1 MNKYNTIFQPAE
13 VLLPQ
18 YSNDSEKM
26 SRWAVIA
33 CDQYTSEHAYWES
46 CVNFIGGA
54 PSAYDY
60 ILPEAYLG
68 TALEKTHGDEIAAN
82 MQTFDASAM
91 REVNGMIYLERT
103 LPDGTTRHG
112 IVGKIDL
119 EAYDYSAGSS
129 SAIRA
134 TEATILSRIPPRCK
148 VRASAAIELPHIL
161 VLIDDMSF
169 INAAAGK
176 KAALT
181 TAYDFDL
188 MGNGGHVIGWEI
200 TGSALDE
207 LMEEIIAYENAHE
220 GLVYAM
226 GDGNHSLAAAKAHWE
241 NVKAETG
248 DMIHPARYAL
258 CEITALS
265 DESLIFHPIYR
276 ILKNCDAA
284 DVLTALSAITAETT
298 DEHAACTVTV
308 LVGAEKHILTFT
320 NPDHA
325 LTVGALQNFLDRYLA
340 DHPTVECD
348 YIHGEDSVVRLAETE
363 NCIGFL
369 MDGMDKSELFPYVE
383 AHGTLPR
390 KTFSM
395 GEADSKRYYLEA
407 RKITKETA
415 KETL

>member
-13 VLLPQ
+13 ILLPA
-18 YSNDSEKM
+18 YSGDASRM

-33 CDQYTSEHAYWES
+33 CDQYTSEQSYWES
-46 CVNFIGGA
+46 CVSYIGGA

-68 TALEKTHGDEIAAN
+68 TPLEKTHGGVIAAN
-82 MQTFDASAM
+82 MQSFDASSM
-91 REVNGMIYLERT
+91 RTVNGLIYLERT
-103 LPDGTTRHG
+103 LPDGTIRHG
-112 IVGKIDL
+112 IVGRIDL
-119 EAYDYSAGSS
+119 EAYDYSAGSV

-169 INAAAGK
+169 INAAADC
-176 KAALT
+176 KASLSI
-181 TAYDFDL
+181 AYDFDL
-188 MGNGGHVIGWEI
+188 MGGGGHITGWEVTGTSLDTLMNDI
-200 TGSALDE
+200 T
-207 LMEEIIAYENAHE
+207 AYEAAHE

-248 DMIHPARYAL
+248 DMTHPARYAL

-265 DESLIFHPIYR
+265 DESLVFHPIYR
-276 ILKNCDAA
+276 ILKNCDPA
-284 DVLTALSAITAETT
+284 DVLTTLSAVTAETS
-298 DEHAACTVTV
+298 DEHAAHTVTV
-308 LVGAEKHILTFT
+308 LSGEERRILTFT
-320 NPDHA
+320 DPDHA
-325 LTVGALQNFLDRYLA
+325 LTVGVLQNFLDRYLA
-340 DHPTVECD
+340 EHPEAECD
-348 YIHGEDSVVRLAETE
+348 YIHGEDSVITLAKAE
-363 NCIGFL
+363 NCVGFL

-407 RKITKETA
+407 RKITK
-415 KETL
+415 

>member
-1 MNKYNTIFQPAE
+1 MNKYNTIFQPADI
-13 VLLPQ
+13 LLPT
-18 YSNDSEKM
+18 YSNDPEKM
-26 SRWAVIA
+26 SRWAIIA
-33 CDQYTSEHAYWES
+33 CDQYTSEMSYWDDCVAY
-46 CVNFIGGA
+46 IDGA

-68 TALEKTHGDEIAAN
+68 TDREPVHTAEIEN
-82 MQTFDASAM
+82 HMKTFDPSFM
-91 REVNGMIYLERT
+91 RTVPGLLYLERT
-103 LPDGTTRHG
+103 LPDGTIRHG

-119 EAYDYSAGSS
+119 EAYDYTAGST
-129 SAIRA
+129 SAVRA

-148 VRASAAIELPHIL
+148 VRASAVIELPHIL
-161 VLIDDMSF
+161 VLVDDDRVLT
-169 INAAAGK
+169 AACSQK
-176 KAALT
+176 ETLP

-188 MGNGGHVIGWEI
+188 MEGGGHVTAWEI
-200 TGSALDE
+200 TGEALDN
-207 LMEEIIAYENAHE
+207 LMPVLTAYETSHK

-241 NVKAETG
+241 NVKSATG
-248 DMIHPARYAL
+248 DMTHPARYAL

-265 DESLIFHPIYR
+265 DDSLVFHPIYR
-276 ILKNCDAA
+276 ILKNCDPS
-284 DVLTALSAITAETT
+284 DVLTALSAVTTETS
-298 DEHAACTVTV
+298 DEHARHTVTAV
-308 LVGAEKHILTFT
+308 HGAEKRILTFT

-340 DHPTVECD
+340 DHPQVECD
-348 YIHGEDSVVRLAETE
+348 YIHGEDVVERLAQTPD
-363 NCIGFL
+363 CIGFL

-407 RKITKETA
+407 RKITK
-415 KETL
+415 

>member
-1 MNKYNTIFQPAE
+1 MNQYNTIFQPAE
-13 VLLPQ
+13 ILLPA
-18 YSNDSEKM
+18 YSADAERM

-33 CDQYTSEHAYWES
+33 CDQYTSEPAYWES

-68 TALEKTHGDEIAAN
+68 TAAEKSHGDAISAN
-82 MQTFDASAM
+82 MRSFDPSFM
-91 REVNGMIYLERT
+91 RTVNGLLYIERT
-103 LPDGTTRHG
+103 LPDGTVRHG
-112 IVGKIDL
+112 IVGAMDL
-119 EAYDYSAGSS
+119 EAYDYSVGSA
-129 SAIRA
+129 SAVRA

-161 VLIDDMSF
+161 VLVDNMEF
-169 INAAAGK
+169 IRTACAE
-176 KAALT
+176 KASLP

-188 MGNGGHVIGWEI
+188 MGNGGHITGWEI
-200 TGSALDE
+200 TGETLDAL
-207 LMEEIIAYENAHE
+207 MTEIAAYEQAHH

-248 DMIHPARYAL
+248 DMNHPARFAL
-258 CEITALS
+258 CELTALE
-265 DESLIFHPIYR
+265 DDSLVFHPIYR
-276 ILKNCDAA
+276 ILKNCDPDDVLAALA
-284 DVLTALSAITAETT
+284 DVTSETS
-298 DEHAACTVTV
+298 DEHAVQTVTV
-308 LVGAEKHILTFT
+308 LAGAEKHVLTFT
-320 NPDHA
+320 EPDHA
-325 LTVGALQNFLDRYLA
+325 LTVGTLQNFLDRYLA
-340 DHPTVECD
+340 AHPGAECD
-348 YIHGEDSVVRLAETE
+348 YIHGEDSVARLAETGD
-363 NCIGFL
+363 CVGFL

-407 RKITKETA
+407 RKITK
-415 KETL
+415 